1 MMVRRALRAAAALA
15 VPLWWA
21 LGATT
26 AAWAAKDDPEI
37 HVSSF
42 SYTPDSLNYFE
53 DSDVILFHD
62 YVDGVIFRS
71 VDAGSKWDKVA
82 AIPAQE
88 ASRLIMHDFDPTRAY
103 VMTEGV
109 VHYRTDDRG
118 KTWQTFFTDA
128 EPSLFQSDL
137 LVFHAHDP
145 NRIIFNGMDCIAGSC
160 IEVAMYTTDGFR
172 TDARFLR
179 GNSAGCWWA
188 CSTDLFSTGS
198 ADLDASRILCIVKD
212 PRSILKQDQRLVV
225 SDNFFQA
232 TTADGTIQEFEPNLD
247 TDRPIQGIV
256 NVAPVKKY
264 LLVATTS
271 LNTDEMALFVTDDTL
286 RWHRA
291 VFPTDHQI
299 NQEAY
304 TVLESTN
311 YSLQIDVMTTR
322 PSDPM
327 GVLFTSNSNG
337 TFFTRNVEYTN
348 RNQRG
353 HVDFE
358 KISGIQGIF
367 LVNRVENGKAVDSD
381 RAQKKIVTEITFDDG
396 RTFAPVTVGGNDRL
410 HLHSVTDLSNIGRVY
425 SSPAPGLVMAIGNKG
440 ESLGRYA
447 DGNLY
452 VSDDAG
458 VTWIEGPKGPHKY
471 EFGDQGS
478 ILLAVHDAND
488 VGEVTYSL
496 DHGRTWRTAALP
508 EGLRVR
514 PLILTTTQDS
524 TSLKFL
530 LVADTKEKSLIIAID
545 FEGLHEATCKPD
557 DLEDWW
563 ARVDDKGQPTCL
575 MGHTQKYHRRKKE
588 AACFLKADFRDPVVE
603 TTDCDCTDKDF
614 ECDYNFRRNDKG
626 ECEQVGPVHPPEGA
640 CGRDAKADATFK
652 GSSGW
657 RLIPGNTCRRSSGQ
671 QKDELVQHKCADSAA
686 PPAAPASGK
695 VAHTTQEL
703 GLQRQYDGF
712 EKHYLERGD
721 SSAVADE
728 TIIMR
733 PISGTSEGGPIF
745 VTTDHGKTWT
755 RPAVFDDLAVWAIVP
770 HEFFREA
777 VFFVTASGRV
787 IYTIDHGE
795 HWHEFQAPY
804 PPDMRNRRTPLSFH
818 ADKKDWLIWVG
829 EKCEGTGECS
839 VEASYS
845 LDRGDN
851 WQTLLRYVERCEFI
865 GSSAYRVR
873 SAEEVL
879 CLARAREAGGS
890 AAENP
895 LQLVS
900 SSDWFRDHKEVHE
913 QNAKG
918 FATMAEF
925 IVVAAE
931 DGERKSLRALASL
944 DGEKYAE
951 AQFPANFDTPEQHEY
966 TVLDSSTHAVNLFV
980 ATETR
985 EDQRYGTI
993 LKSNSN
999 GTSYVLSIAGV
1010 NCDNRYYVDF
1020 EKVLGLEGVMV
1031 VNMVANRD
1039 DKDKAAKKRLQT
1051 KISHNDGAEWAFM
1064 PPPEKDREGKAYG
1077 CRPKLG
1083 ASEGGDPA
1091 CALHIHGYTERE
1103 DRRKTYSSAGA
1114 VGLMFGVG
1122 NVGDSLGELATAD
1135 TFMTTDAGLS
1145 WRQVLKGAWT
1155 WQFGDQGSIV
1165 VLVPRHGSTRTVQF
1179 TTDEGATWQEYQFSE
1194 DEVEVLDITT
1204 LRSGASRNFLLWCR
1218 RGGSSAAVFTINLDF
1233 TGLADRP
1240 CEHND
1245 KDAKAS
1251 DYYLWSPSHPLM
1263 PQSQCLFGHVTQYLR
1278 KKSDRTCY
1286 NGFRLQHLYNTE
1298 NCTCSRRDYECDY
1311 NYELDNHGQCS
1322 LVPGL
1327 EPLSK
1332 EQWCKDHPD
1341 AVDYYPPSGFRRIPL
1356 TTCSGGDEFDKQ
1368 TVPQACSNHEDEF
1381 QRKHRGPGG
1390 LVIFFAVVIPVSM
1403 AAAVGWWVY
1412 SNWTGKFGSIRL
1424 GENGTSRFALDGNAP
1439 WFKIPLMVLAGAV
1452 AALGTLPLVAS
1463 TVWRTTTDALGRWTG
1478 RGSGGGGGGD
1488 RGRGAWSRIGQ
1499 GFGFGSSGR
1508 GSGGTRRFTTRDSFA
1523 RGRGDYAA
1531 VDDDEGEL
1539 LGDDSEDEV

>member
-1 MMVRRALRAAAALA
+1 MMVRKALRAAAALA

-26 AAWAAKDDPEI
+26 TAWAAKDGPDFHI
-37 HVSSF
+37 NTF

-71 VDAGSKWDKVA
+71 EDAGSSWSKVE
-82 AIPAQE
+82 AIPNQK
-88 ASRLIMHDFDPTRAY
+88 ASRLIMHEYDAARAY
-103 VMTEGV
+103 VLTEGI
-109 VHYRTDDRG
+109 VHYRTEDRG
-118 KTWQTFFTDA
+118 KTWQTFLTDA
-128 EPSLFQSDL
+128 EMSLFQSEVL
-137 LVFHAHDP
+137 LFHAHDP
-145 NRIIFNGMDCIAGSC
+145 DRILFNGMDCEMASC

-172 TDARFLR
+172 SDARYLR
-179 GNSAGCWWA
+179 GNTAGCWWA

-212 PRSILKQDQRLVV
+212 SRSILKQDQRLVV
-225 SDNFFQA
+225 SDNYFQA
-232 TTADGTIQEFEPNLD
+232 TTSSDGAIQEFEPNLD
-247 TDRPIQGIV
+247 TDRPVQGIV
-256 NVAPVKKY
+256 NMAPVKKY

-286 RWHRA
+286 KWHRA
-291 VFPTDHQI
+291 MFPADHHV
-299 NQEAY
+299 NQEGY

-311 YSLQIDVMTTR
+311 YSIQIDVMTTR

-337 TFFTRNVEYTN
+337 TFFTRNIEYTN

-367 LVNRVENGKAVDSD
+367 LVNRVENGLAVDSD
-381 RAQKKIVTEITFDDG
+381 RERKKIVTEITFDDG
-396 RTFAPVTVGGNDRL
+396 RTFAPVTVAKGERL

-447 DGNLY
+447 EGSLY

-458 VTWIEGPKGPHKY
+458 VTWIEGPAGPHKY

-478 ILLAVHDAND
+478 ILLAVHDVAD

-496 DHGRTWRTAALP
+496 DHGRTWHVAELP

-530 LVADTKEKSLIIAID
+530 LVADTAERSYIIAID
-545 FEGLHEATCKPD
+545 FEGLHEATCKAS

-603 TTDCDCTDKDF
+603 TTDCDCTDVDF
-614 ECDYNFRRNDKG
+614 ECDYNFRRNEQGD
-626 ECEQVGPVHPPEGA
+626 ECAQVGPMQPPEGA
-640 CGRDAKADATFK
+640 CGREAKADATFQ

-657 RLIPGNTCRRSSGQ
+657 RLIPGNTCRRSSGK
-671 QKDELVQHKCADSAA
+671 QKDEPVSHKCADSAS
-686 PPAAPASGK
+686 PPTGPASGK
-695 VAHTTQEL
+695 VAHTTYEL
-703 GLQRQYDGF
+703 GLKKQYSDF

-721 SSAVADE
+721 SSSVADE

-733 PISGTSEGGPIF
+733 PYEKQGGGGGRGPIF

-755 RPAVFDDLAVWAIVP
+755 RPAVFDEVEVWAILP
-770 HEFFREA
+770 HEYFKEV
-777 VFFVTASGRV
+777 VFFVTTSGRV
-787 IYTIDHGE
+787 IYTIDHGSR
-795 HWHEFQAPY
+795 WHEFQAPY
-804 PPDMRNRRTPLSFH
+804 PPDTKGRRMPLVFH

-829 EKCEGTGECS
+829 EKCEGTGECYT
-839 VEASYS
+839 EASYS
-845 LDRGDN
+845 TDRGDN

-865 GSSAYRVR
+865 GSSAYRAR
-873 SAEEVL
+873 RAEEVL
-879 CLARAREAGGS
+879 CLARAREADGD
-890 AAENP
+890 AESNP
-895 LQLVS
+895 VQLVS

-913 QNAKG
+913 KNAKG

-931 DGERKSLRALASL
+931 EEEKKKGGKKSLRALASL
-944 DGEKYAE
+944 DGETFAE

-985 EDQRYGTI
+985 ADQRYGTI

-1010 NCDNRYYVDF
+1010 NCDNSYYVDF

-1031 VNMVANRD
+1031 VNAVANREGNRD
-1039 DKDKAAKKRLQT
+1039 GKGPKRLQT
-1051 KISHNDGAEWAFM
+1051 KISHNDGAEWAFL
-1064 PPPEKDREGKAYG
+1064 PPPAKDVDGKAYG
-1077 CRPKLG
+1077 CQPRVG
-1083 ASEGGDPA
+1083 ASEGGDAA

-1103 DRRKTYSSAGA
+1103 DHGKTYSSAGA

-1122 NVGDSLGELATAD
+1122 NVGDSLGDVASAD

-1145 WRQVLKGAWT
+1145 WRHVQKGPWM

-1165 VLVPRHGSTRTVQF
+1165 VLVPRHGTARAVLF
-1179 TTDEGATWQEYQFSE
+1179 TTDEGATWQRYQFSE
-1194 DEVEVLDITT
+1194 DDVEVLDITT

-1218 RGGSSAAVFTINLDF
+1218 SSAKSAATSASASAASVFTVNLDF
-1233 TGLADRP
+1233 SGLADRP
-1240 CEHND
+1240 CEHSD
-1245 KDAKAS
+1245 KDAAAS
-1251 DYYLWSPSHPLM
+1251 DYYLWSPTHPLM
-1263 PQSQCLFGHVTQYLR
+1263 PQSQCLFGHVSQYLR

-1298 NCTCSRRDYECDY
+1298 NCTCSRRDYE
-1311 NYELDNHGQCS
+1311 
-1322 LVPGL
+1322 
-1327 EPLSK
+1327 
-1332 EQWCKDHPD
+1332 W
-1341 AVDYYPPSGFRRIPL
+1341 
-1356 TTCSGGDEFDKQ
+1356 
-1368 TVPQACSNHEDEF
+1368 
-1381 QRKHRGPGG
+1381 
-1390 LVIFFAVVIPVSM
+1390 
-1403 AAAVGWWVY
+1403 
-1412 SNWTGKFGSIRL
+1412 
-1424 GENGTSRFALDGNAP
+1424 
-1439 WFKIPLMVLAGAV
+1439 
-1452 AALGTLPLVAS
+1452 
-1463 TVWRTTTDALGRWTG
+1463 
-1478 RGSGGGGGGD
+1478 
-1488 RGRGAWSRIGQ
+1488 
-1499 GFGFGSSGR
+1499 
-1508 GSGGTRRFTTRDSFA
+1508 
-1523 RGRGDYAA
+1523 
-1531 VDDDEGEL
+1531 
-1539 LGDDSEDEV
+1539 